1 MRVDIKG
8 NNPVASED
16 VKRVIDKLNSEFE
29 DLGIKV
35 KNLTMYVRFVDSKG
49 KTVEPVGD
57 AGSELRYTFTFTDA
71 VNAKSK
77 VSDGSESKKSS
88 SKRKKCNSNKVK

>member
-1 MRVDIKG
+1 MRVDITG
-8 NNPVASED
+8 NNPVTSEN
-16 VKRVIDKLNSEFE
+16 VKKIIDQLNSDFE

-35 KNLTMYVRFVDSKG
+35 KNLTMYVRFVDSEG

-57 AGSELRYTFTFTDA
+57 AGRELRYTFNFTKT

-77 VSDGSESKKSS
+77 VSDGSEIKNSS
-88 SKRKKCNSNKVK
+88 PKRKNAIPNKVK